1 MVMLYEVYVTKYN
14 VNELAQYT
22 KGVYMKLF
30 LEVFLFGVKKLFFV
44 ALIFA
49 IFLIP
54 MFVRVLCEW
63 PWYWTLN
70 LVTIPAALGVFEAG
84 FIGED

>member
-1 MVMLYEVYVTKYN
+1 
-14 VNELAQYT
+14 
-22 KGVYMKLF
+22 MKLF
-30 LEVFLFGVKKLFFV
+30 FEVFLFGVTKLFFA

-63 PWYWTLN
+63 PLYWTLN
-70 LVTIPAALGVFEAG
+70 LITIPAALGVFVAG
-84 FIGED
+84 YIGEE